1 MDDFFN
7 YLFTCKFLHM
17 REVFAGYTRKNKFHP
32 RHNAWIEIDTASTW
46 YGKMTSPSAGRER
59 AGKGRR
65 GPKSD
70 FSAGGSH
77 ERWSLCCRG
86 HCWPT
91 LDLQTAGR
99 AVVPTR
105 RQHCHPSLTRPFLP
119 NYKLW
124 DMDFPSYNEL
134 TRLVHKAR
142 VNEYIY
148 IQYTSIHHQYTWYI
162 CWPLHNLW
170 TVAIVSHE
178 SSEATPAMTVDST
191 GEAAPVRR
199 SYSMAGWTGRKP
211 KEAGEE
217 TCGKPSIGR
226 RNVWYLCVFNWEAL
240 LLFVVKSMVETWMW
254 FMYDWLNILLGS
266 ETHVAMEVH
275 GLRWCDGRH

>member
-1 MDDFFN
+1 MHSRCPRRHAR
-7 YLFTCKFLHM
+7 LELM
-17 REVFAGYTRKNKFHP
+17 SIYTYS
-32 RHNAWIEIDTASTW
+32 I
-46 YGKMTSPSAGRER
+46 
-59 AGKGRR
+59 
-65 GPKSD
+65 
-70 FSAGGSH
+70 
-77 ERWSLCCRG
+77 
-86 HCWPT
+86 
-91 LDLQTAGR
+91 
-99 AVVPTR
+99 
-105 RQHCHPSLTRPFLP
+105 
-119 NYKLW
+119 
-124 DMDFPSYNEL
+124 
-134 TRLVHKAR
+134 LV
-142 VNEYIY
+142 Y
-148 IQYTSIHHQYTWYI
+148 SIHDII

-170 TVAIVSHE
+170 TVAIVAHE

-217 TCGKPSIGR
+217 TCGFVIGR
-226 RNVWYLCVFNWEAL
+226 RNVWYLCVLNWEAL